1 MQEIGK
7 IDIAIYQRVSN
18 KAILTD
24 EVVLTNNRMEH
35 IIERR
40 GLSFYETYR
49 PFFSE
54 IIRDPD
60 YVFSDKRP
68 YSVIASKAFKKDG
81 SIVNIIIRLVVES
94 DNPKFKNSI
103 ITAIELGEERFEQF
117 LRNNDPVYK
126 KLDNQV

>member
-60 YVFSDKRP
+60 YVFSDKAQKVQRLLRR
-68 YSVIASKAFKKDG
+68 ASD
-81 SIVNIIIRLVVES
+81 LQHES
-94 DNPKFKNSI
+94 CGFQTLLPTTSSP
-103 ITAIELGEERFEQF
+103 R
-117 LRNNDPVYK
+117 V
-126 KLDNQV
+126 

>member
-1 MQEIGK
+1 MQKIGR

-35 IIERR
+35 IKERR

-60 YVFSDKRP
+60 YVFPDKRP
-68 YSVIASKAFKKDG
+68 YSVIVSKAFPKDG

-117 LRNNDPVYK
+117 LRNNEPVYK

>member
-1 MQEIGK
+1 MQKIGR

-24 EVVLTNNRMEH
+24 GVVLTNNRMEH
-35 IIERR
+35 IKERR

-49 PFFSE
+49 PLFSE

-60 YVFSDKRP
+60 YVFPDKRP
-68 YSVIASKAFKKDG
+68 YSVIVSKAFPKDG

-117 LRNNDPVYK
+117 LRNNEPVYK